1 VLAPEGLLKKRLG
14 KSGLRQHRVKR
25 GQLEY
30 IHPSPFLSEVG
41 RESMTYSDG
50 GWHAINP

>member
-1 VLAPEGLLKKRLG
+1 VLAQEGLLKKRLG
-14 KSGLRQHRVKR
+14 KSGLRQHKVKS

-41 RESMTYSDG
+41 GESTTHSDG
-50 GWHAINP
+50 GGHAINP